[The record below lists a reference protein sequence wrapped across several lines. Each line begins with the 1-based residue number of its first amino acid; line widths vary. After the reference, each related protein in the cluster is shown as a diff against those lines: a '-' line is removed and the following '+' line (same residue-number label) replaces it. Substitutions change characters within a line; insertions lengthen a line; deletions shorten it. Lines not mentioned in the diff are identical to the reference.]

1 MNVIDMEQRAD
12 EVAALMKSLSHRTR
26 LMILCQLVDGEKAV
40 GELATLLDQAQPSIS
55 QQLALLR
62 REGLVHTRR
71 DGQSVYY
78 SLPRGRVSR
87 LVGFLYRTFCEG
99 AD

>member
-1 MNVIDMEQRAD
+1 MNIVEMEQRAD
-12 EVAALMKSLSHRTR
+12 DVAALMKSLSHRTR

-40 GELATLLDQAQPSIS
+40 GELAALLGQAQPSIS

-78 SLPRGRVSR
+78 RLPSGPVSR
-87 LVGFLYRTFCEG
+87 LVSFLYRNFCG
-99 AD
+99 